1 MRILILTPILTRQ
14 GTTRRRLPLP
24 VAPDVELEYRGLDK
38 GSATVEFC
46 YDEYVGVMD
55 MVEKGIKAQSEGFDA
70 VVINCA
76 MNPAME
82 GLRELLDIPVVG
94 AGLAV
99 VHVASMLGDTFSI
112 IDTGQPHWPYL
123 RRVAAAAGLLNKLVS
138 IRVLNMTVSDLRGD
152 PDAVLRRMVEGA
164 VKAVEEDG
172 AHVIVLGCTGMR
184 HYAERLAVEM
194 EKYGVPV
201 VEPLTAAV
209 NVAETLV
216 RLGLSQSKVSY
227 PKPTDKKRVL

>member
-14 GTTRRRLPLP
+14 GTKRRHLPLP

-46 YDEYVGVMD
+46 YDEYVGVID

-112 IDTGQPHWPYL
+112 IDTGQQHWPYL
-123 RRVAAAAGLLNKLVS
+123 RRVVANAGLLNKLTSV
-138 IRVLNMTVSDLRGD
+138 RALNLTVSELSGD
-152 PDAVLRRMVEGA
+152 PDTISNRIVEEA
-164 VKAVEEDG
+164 IKAVEKDG
-172 AHVIVLGCTGMR
+172 AHVIVFGCTGMR
-184 HYAERLAVEM
+184 RYAERLADEM
-194 EKYGVPV
+194 EKHGVPV
-201 VEPLTAAV
+201 VEPLSAAV
-209 NVAETLV
+209 NVAEILV
-216 RLGLSQSKVSY
+216 RLRLNQSKVSY
-227 PKPTDKKRVL
+227 PKPPEKKRIF

>member
-1 MRILILTPILTRQ
+1 MRIFILTPILTRQ
-14 GTTRRRLPLP
+14 DMERSHLPLP

-38 GSATVEFC
+38 GSVTVEFC

-112 IDTGQPHWPYL
+112 IDTGQQHWPYL
-123 RRVAAAAGLLNKLVS
+123 RRVVASAGLLNKLASV
-138 IRVLNMTVSDLRGD
+138 RALNLTVSELSDE
-152 PDAVLRRMVEGA
+152 PDTVSNRIVEEA
-164 VKAVEEDG
+164 IKAVEKDG
-172 AHVIVLGCTGMR
+172 AHVIVFGCTGMR
-184 HYAERLAVEM
+184 RYAERLADEM

-201 VEPLTAAV
+201 VEPLSAAV

-216 RLGLSQSKVSY
+216 RLKLIQSKVSY
-227 PKPTDKKRVL
+227 PRPLKKKRTN